1 MKPPMDL
8 PQPRTTLVPRV
19 SKLDEITVGFPVPSL
34 PEAKGQRTPV
44 LLVVGGPRTAMGRAY
59 QLGQE
64 LLIGRAG
71 EADVWLDEEG
81 VSRTHARLVR
91 PPAPDDAEI
100 ERALIIDLNSRNGTW
115 VNGARV
121 TQQELKEGD
130 LVQIGTTHILRLVF
144 QDQLD
149 EAAHRT
155 LVDKAIRD
163 SLTGAYNRGYFL
175 DQLRKDVSSAIRHKQ
190 HLSVAMMDLDLFK
203 QINDTHGHAMGDLVL
218 RHFARAVNTL
228 IRSEDTFGR
237 VGGEE
242 FALILRQCPESE
254 AQRVT
259 ERIRQTVEQL
269 DLMQGD
275 QRVKVTVSIGVTSLA
290 AELATGDV
298 QLMETADKALY
309 EAKNQGR
316 NKVVFQSL
324 T

>member
-1 MKPPMDL
+1 MISPL
-8 PQPRTTLVPRV
+8 
-19 SKLDEITVGFPVPSL
+19 SEFDEITAGLPVPSL
-34 PEAKGQRTPV
+34 PNPKGRRTPV
-44 LLVVGGPRTAMGRAY
+44 LLVVGGPRTAIGRAY
-59 QLGQE
+59 PLEKE

-91 PPAPDDAEI
+91 TGEGASI
-100 ERALIIDLNSRNGTW
+100 LDLSSRNGTW
-115 VNGARV
+115 VNGMRV
-121 TQQELKEGD
+121 TEQVLKEAD
-130 LVQIGTTHILRLVF
+130 LVQIGASHILRFVF

-155 LVDKAIRD
+155 LVDNAIRD

-190 HLSVAMMDLDLFK
+190 HLSLAMMDLDLFK
-203 QINDTHGHAMGDLVL
+203 QINDKNGHAMGDLVL
-218 RHFARAVNTL
+218 RHFSRAVGTL

-237 VGGEE
+237 IGGEE

-259 ERIRQTVEQL
+259 ERIRHSVEQL
-269 DLMQGD
+269 DLMHAD
-275 QRVKVTVSIGVTSLA
+275 QRVGITVSIGVTSLNA
-290 AELATGDV
+290 GTATGDI
-298 QLMETADKALY
+298 QLLETADKALY
-309 EAKNQGR
+309 EAKHQGR